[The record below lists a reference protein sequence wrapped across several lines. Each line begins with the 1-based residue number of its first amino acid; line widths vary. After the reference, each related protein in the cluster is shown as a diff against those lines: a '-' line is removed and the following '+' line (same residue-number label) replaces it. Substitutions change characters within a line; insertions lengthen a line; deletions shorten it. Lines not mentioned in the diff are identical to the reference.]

1 VFGRMH
7 KKCIRAA
14 ILGNPFGVP
23 LIDGKS
29 DLKFQMGEEQSD
41 GRHLRASCTH
51 SSLPVGKSQAL
62 TSLVA
67 EGNISTREVNPFSA
81 RDFHFFYLTAR
92 RDGR

>member
-1 VFGRMH
+1 MH

-67 EGNISTREVNPFSA
+67 EGNISTRGESLFRPRFPF
-81 RDFHFFYLTAR
+81 FLF
-92 RDGR
+92 DGAA